1 MYIYIRNKRI
11 INTDQVAKIGV
22 YQKTNAQ
29 WILYGDNGGEEEIF
43 IERYNNEKEATEVL
57 NAIMLAIQR
66 NRRVLDI
73 SSLGDK
79 NNE

>member
-11 INTDQVAKIGV
+11 INTDQLAKIGV
-22 YQKTNAQ
+22 YKKTNAQ
-29 WILYGDNGGEEEIF
+29 WILYGDNGGEEIL
-43 IERYNNEKEATEVL
+43 IKRYNNRKEATEVL

>member
-11 INTDQVAKIGV
+11 INTEQVAAIGI
-22 YQKTNAQ
+22 YKKTNGH
-29 WILYGDNGGEEEIF
+29 WIRYGDNGIEEEIL
-43 IERYNNEKEATEVL
+43 IERYNNGKEATEVL

>member
-29 WILYGDNGGEEEIF
+29 WILYGDNGGEEIL
-43 IERYNNEKEATEVL
+43 IERYNNGKEATEVL
-57 NAIMLAIQR
+57 NVIMLAIQR

>member
-22 YQKTNAQ
+22 YKKTNAQ
-29 WILYGDNGGEEEIF
+29 WILYGDNGGEEIL
-43 IERYNNEKEATEVL
+43 IERYNNGKEATEVL

>member
-29 WILYGDNGGEEEIF
+29 WILYGDNGGEEIL
-43 IERYNNEKEATEVL
+43 IERYNNGKEATEVL

-73 SSLGDK
+73 SLLGDK

>member
-29 WILYGDNGGEEEIF
+29 WILYGDNGNEEEIL
-43 IERYNNEKEATEVL
+43 IERYNNGKEATEVL